1 MTSQKKA
8 ADAPNKILDPV
19 TRKPMTSQK
28 RQDAPNEIIDP
39 VTENK

>member
-1 MTSQKKA
+1 MSQKT

-28 RQDAPNEIIDP
+28 TQDAPNEIIDP
-39 VTENK
+39 VTENE